1 MSSLQYIRKYDG
13 ASTDYNENRGSLRY
27 VARNKV
33 FNDDQDEQ
41 MSKYVICCAKIYF
54 GLFPKEIQKW
64 VSELATQ
71 QNVKRTATRLD
82 NEKASKNDFIHSCKE
97 IFHCLFVQLEQL
109 AFREQQAPTK

>member
-1 MSSLQYIRKYDG
+1 MSKNRLKKTKKGKYGITKHESAYEEMERGNSSRSFAELHGVNRMSSLQYIRKYDG

-71 QNVKRTATRLD
+71 
-82 NEKASKNDFIHSCKE
+82 
-97 IFHCLFVQLEQL
+97 
-109 AFREQQAPTK
+109 